1 MSVFEPWDH
10 AVRELQCSN
19 ALRGSKQ
26 LVVSDHA
33 SKVVVLGAEHYAL
46 PDGFLE

>member
-10 AVRELQCSN
+10 AVRKLQRCN
-19 ALRGSKQ
+19 ASRGGKQ

-33 SKVVVLGAEHYAL
+33 SKVVVLYAKHYAA